1 MEFVKIFLL
10 CLFFSS
16 CYTQKK
22 AGRKVDQAHSY
33 YPELVAEKT
42 RSWFPCV
49 VSFSDTIQRTD
60 TLYDLIE
67 VQCPDTIA
75 HRVDSFETWQAVKVP
90 VYIKVPIQRLRE
102 TKTVTIRIK
111 DMAAVS
117 ACEIRAD
124 TLQGSSDKY
133 HAGRNRWR
141 KWCLW
146 TWGAM
151 GLVVLFKIF
160 RSKIGL

>member
-1 MEFVKIFLL
+1 MEFIKIFLL
-10 CLFFSS
+10 CLLFSS

-22 AGRKVDQAHSY
+22 AGRKVDQAHIY

-42 RSWFPCV
+42 RRWFPCV
-49 VSFSDTIQRTD
+49 VSASDTTYSIDSITD
-60 TLYDLIE
+60 IIS

-75 HRVDSFETWQAVKVP
+75 YRVDSFETWQTVKVP
-90 VYIKVPIQRLRE
+90 VYIKVPMQRLRE

-124 TLQGSSDKY
+124 TLQKSSDKY
-133 HAGRNRWR
+133 QAGRNRWR
-141 KWCLW
+141 KWCLL